1 LAVAMSVM
9 KYYYLSM
16 RDYQRAICCLYRR
29 GIVQEERGIHMVYRF
44 DRDELTNILLNNN
57 GEEILSCADKIL
69 ELVPE
74 LIVCNGCE
82 HEHRAHKYDVY
93 IHILYVVAGVDSDL
107 TLKLAALFHD
117 IGKPYVKKKVNEKV
131 SYLGHWDVS
140 VVIANLVLKRLEYE
154 ESIIDDVC
162 SLVKIHDEKIN
173 PTINDIKSIID
184 NIGKTNFERLLMLQ
198 TSDISAHADE
208 HANMLMPKLDKIKE
222 IYFNNK
228 F

>member
-1 LAVAMSVM
+1 MS
-9 KYYYLSM
+9 
-16 RDYQRAICCLYRR
+16 R
-29 GIVQEERGIHMVYRF
+29 GGIHVVYTV
-44 DRDELTNILLNNN
+44 DRDELTNILINNN
-57 GEEILSCADKIL
+57 GEQILSYADKIL

-93 IHILYVVAGVDSDL
+93 MHILHVVAGVDSDL
-107 TLKLAALFHD
+107 VLKLAALFHD

-131 SYLGHWDVS
+131 HYLGHWDVS
-140 VVIANLVLKRLEYE
+140 VVIANLVLKRLGYE

-173 PTINDIKSIID
+173 PTINDIKSIVD

-208 HANMLMPKLDKIKE
+208 HANILMPKLDKIKE